1 MDGQGFLQRLDP
13 SSGYRN
19 GRYAF
24 IIEDDHPL
32 PLFDT
37 FYLLD
42 ILEVGN
48 ETFMDPE
55 EMQSCVSFEYI
66 I

>member
-1 MDGQGFLQRLDP
+1 MDGQGFLQSLDP

-24 IIEDDHPL
+24 VIEDEDGL
-32 PLFDT
+32 SLFDT

-48 ETFMDPE
+48 KTFMDPE
-55 EMQSCVSFEYI
+55 EVQSCVSFEYI